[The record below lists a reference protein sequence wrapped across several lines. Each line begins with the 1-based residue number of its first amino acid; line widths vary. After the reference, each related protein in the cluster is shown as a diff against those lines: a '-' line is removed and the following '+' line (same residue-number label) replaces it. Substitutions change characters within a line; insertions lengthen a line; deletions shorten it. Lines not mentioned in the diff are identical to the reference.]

1 MDTANALIGFGGF
14 VAAFTL
20 RSLIAYWNADAL
32 KHYARTKFG
41 RGWRIGA
48 MDFSV
53 NGQLK

>member
-32 KHYARTKFG
+32 KHYARTKFC